1 MNKIYLP
8 ALRGRIGSWAYYNCL
23 MTFKDLVE
31 RVKTADEIHNS
42 KCLSEYIQRELDSSR
57 SKEISTYL
65 ITNQDRFF
73 NSIVVAVYGG
83 TPEWYQLDHL
93 RNVINDDND
102 IKENISEQAIS
113 SIGFLS
119 LSGEETLF
127 ALDGQHRL
135 MGIKKSLESLPLECN
150 DLCNE
155 EVSVIFVA
163 HSKDEIGLKRT
174 RRLFVDLNKTA
185 KPVKK
190 SEIIALDEADTMA
203 IVTRWLI
210 EENPYFSEKRVLI
223 SPSTS
228 MPAKNY
234 SHWTNINNLYDVLGK
249 LFIDVKNADNKENIK
264 TDKITKNRLPE
275 SDLKLYLDYATNYFD
290 LLKDN
295 FAELK
300 EYFDSKEPEAIV
312 KKYRHEKGG
321 SVLFRPLG
329 LLVFTQLIAVYIKA
343 NNCSL
348 QNAIKNVAKLNTNL
362 ASAPYSDTVWN
373 IAERKIV
380 GNKKVL
386 LIELLKY
393 QLDLID
399 IKKENVLRKKLAEI
413 KEIDIEKVVLPSK
426 VIGR

>member
-42 KCLSEYIQRELDSSR
+42 KCLSQYIQRELDSSR
-57 SKEISTYL
+57 SKEISHYL
-65 ITNQDRFF
+65 VSNQDRFF

-102 IKENISEQAIS
+102 IKENITEQAIS

-135 MGIKKSLESLPLECN
+135 MGIKKSLENLNLECN
-150 DLCNE
+150 DLSNE
-155 EVSVIFVA
+155 EISVIFVA
-163 HSKDEIGLKRT
+163 HSKDEQGLKRT

-203 IVTRWLI
+203 IITRWLI
-210 EENPYFSEKRVLI
+210 EENSCFSEKRILI
-223 SPSTS
+223 SASTA

-249 LFIDVKNADNKENIK
+249 LFIDVKNAENKESTK
-264 TDKITKNRLPE
+264 ADKITKNRLPE
-275 SDLKLYLDYATNYFD
+275 PDLKLYLDYAQKYFD
-290 LLKDN
+290 LLKEN
-295 FAELK
+295 FTELK
-300 EYFDSKEPEAIV
+300 EYFESNEPEVIV

-329 LLVFTQLIAVYIKA
+329 LLVFTQIIASYTKA
-343 NNCSL
+343 KNCSL
-348 QNAIKNVAKLNTNL
+348 EQAIKDVSKLNTNL
-362 ASAPYSDTVWN
+362 ASPPYSDTIWN
-373 IAERKIV
+373 IAEGKII
-380 GNKKVL
+380 GNKKTL
-386 LIELLKY
+386 LVDLLKY
-393 QLDLID
+393 QLNLID
-399 IKKENVLRKKLAEI
+399 MKRENIIRKKLAEI
-413 KEIDIEKVVLPSK
+413 KEVDIEEVTLPSK
-426 VIGR
+426 VI

>member
-1 MNKIYLP
+1 MTKIYLP

-93 RNVINDDND
+93 RNVINDDDD

-135 MGIKKSLESLPLECN
+135 MGVKKSLENLPLECN
-150 DLCNE
+150 DLSNE
-155 EVSVIFVA
+155 EISVIFVA
-163 HSKDEIGLKRT
+163 HSKDEQGLKRT

-203 IVTRWLI
+203 IITRWLI
-210 EENPYFSEKRVLI
+210 EENSYFSEKRILI
-223 SPSTS
+223 SASTA

-249 LFIDVKNADNKENIK
+249 LFIEVKNAENKANIK
-264 TDKITKNRLPE
+264 ADKITKNRLSE
-275 SDLKLYLDYATNYFD
+275 SELKLYLDYAQKYFD

-295 FAELK
+295 FTELK
-300 EYFDSKEPEAIV
+300 EYFDSNEPETIV

-329 LLVFTQLIAVYIKA
+329 LLVFTQIIASYIKA
-343 NNCSL
+343 KNCSL
-348 QNAIKNVAKLNTNL
+348 QQAVKDVAKLNTNL
-362 ASAPYSDTVWN
+362 ASTPYSDTVWN
-373 IAERKIV
+373 TAEGKII
-380 GNKKVL
+380 GNKKSL

-393 QLDLID
+393 QLNLID
-399 IKKENVLRKKLAEI
+399 VKKENLIRKKLAEI
-413 KEIDIEKVVLPSK
+413 KEIDIEEVTLPSK
-426 VIGR
+426 VV